1 MRSLIFAI
9 CSVFFAGSVLAAEA
23 IQVDLTQSSFGIQ
36 QQLILKTI
44 NNDSKYSE
52 MTPADRATI
61 EAALFEISETL
72 EGGKNVASLDP
83 QSKQKVD
90 LHQDEVNRLLAKAFR
105 DSRLVCTK
113 EAPIGSNMLKRVC
126 KTAAARAR
134 DNDINRT
141 NGMKVNQ

>member
-9 CSVFFAGSVLAAEA
+9 FSVFFAGSALATEA
-23 IQVDLTQSSFGIQ
+23 LQVDLSTSSIGQQ
-36 QQLILKTI
+36 QQLILKAI

-52 MTPADRATI
+52 MTPADRASV
-61 EAALFEISETL
+61 EAALAEISETL
-72 EGGKNVASLDP
+72 EGGKNIASLDA

-90 LHQDEVNRLLAKAFR
+90 LHQEEVNRLLSKAFR

-113 EAPIGSNMLKRVC
+113 EAAIGTNMLKRLC

-134 DNDINRT
+134 DNDISRA
-141 NGMKVNQ
+141 NGVKVNQ